1 MIPGLTTRLSES
13 NISLA
18 TTINPVT
25 DVARVTSTAT
35 TTQVAT
41 IVPAFEGFA
50 GILFLQNKSGA
61 SITLTTAG
69 NIAGTGSITVLNQR
83 MAVLVFSA
91 VEGKWSVA
99 NDT

>member
-1 MIPGLTTRLSES
+1 MLPGLTTRVSEEA
-13 NISLA
+13 ISL
-18 TTINPVT
+18 TTSITPKSDLV
-25 DVARVTSTAT
+25 RVTSTAT
-35 TTQVAT
+35 TTACAT
-41 IVPAFEGFA
+41 IVPAYQGFS
-50 GILFLQNKSGA
+50 GVLFLANKSGA

-69 NIAGTGSITVLNQR
+69 NIAGTGTITVLNQR